1 MSIEHVFKGL
11 ADLTRL
17 RILNLLL
24 TGELCGC
31 DLQYVLD
38 TSQPNISRHLS
49 YLKRTGLV
57 LELRD
62 GYRVFHRLADGENA
76 TVSLLA
82 EYLRQSFR
90 MEKGFERDLR
100 KLKVAIKDGACTVSE
115 VPAQL
120 STVRRSLGPKV
131 RRSS

>member
-1 MSIEHVFKGL
+1 MSIEHLFKGL
-11 ADLTRL
+11 ADQTRL

-57 LELRD
+57 LDRRD
-62 GYRVFHRLADGENA
+62 GYRVFYRVADAENPN
-76 TVSLLA
+76 VSLLA

-100 KLKVAIKDGACTVSE
+100 TLKVAIKDGACTVSE
-115 VPAQL
+115 VPSQL
-120 STVRRSLGPKV
+120 STGRKSLAPKV
-131 RRSS
+131 TRTS